1 MPLQW
6 GRDELGS
13 CLTMTGDALEVTGPS
28 DDGFD
33 LDLAVSALASNS
45 TDVRIMMKVLVNGLA
60 STLGGRLVVERRGG
74 LLRKSEEIRTVQV
87 TLGEDMLRAEIDGAS
102 VRCTIGHSSGGIR
115 IRSDQVD
122 MGTWLKR
129 LLGALQA
136 EAKQSESTRLA
147 LEKIMIGDAS

>member
-1 MPLQW
+1 M
-6 GRDELGS
+6 S
-13 CLTMTGDALEVTGPS
+13 GDALDVTGPS

-45 TDVRIMMKVLVNGLA
+45 TDVRIMMKLLVNGLA
-60 STLGGRLVVERRGG
+60 ATLGGRLTVERGG
-74 LLRKSEEIRTVQV
+74 SRLRKSEEIKTVQV
-87 TLGEDMLRAEIDGAS
+87 NLGNDVLRAEIDGAS

-136 EAKQSESTRLA
+136 EAAQSETTRLA
-147 LEKIMIGDAS
+147 LENIMIGDTS

>member
-1 MPLQW
+1 
-6 GRDELGS
+6 
-13 CLTMTGDALEVTGPS
+13 MTGDALEVTGPS

-45 TDVRIMMKVLVNGLA
+45 TDVRIMMKLLVNGLA
-60 STLGGRLVVERRGG
+60 ETLGGRLIVERQGSR
-74 LLRKSEEIRTVQV
+74 LRKSEEIRSVQV
-87 TLGEDMLRAEIDGAS
+87 TLGDDVLRADIDGAS
-102 VRCTIGHSSGGIR
+102 VRCTVGHSSGGIR

-136 EAKQSESTRLA
+136 EAAQSETTRLA
-147 LEKIMIGDAS
+147 LENIMIGETS

>member
-1 MPLQW
+1 
-6 GRDELGS
+6 
-13 CLTMTGDALEVTGPS
+13 MTGDALEVTGPS
-28 DDGFD
+28 DDGFN

-74 LLRKSEEIRTVQV
+74 LLRKSEEMRSVQV
-87 TLGEDMLRAEIDGAS
+87 TLGEDVLRAEIDGAS
-102 VRCTIGHSSGGIR
+102 VRCTVGHSSGGIR

>member
-1 MPLQW
+1 M
-6 GRDELGS
+6 S
-13 CLTMTGDALEVTGPS
+13 GDALDVTEPS

-45 TDVRIMMKVLVNGLA
+45 TDVRIMMKLLVNGLA
-60 STLGGRLVVERRGG
+60 ATLGGRLTVERGG
-74 LLRKSEEIRTVQV
+74 SRLRKSEEIKTVQV
-87 TLGEDMLRAEIDGAS
+87 NLGNDVLRAEVDGAS

-136 EAKQSESTRLA
+136 EAAQSETTRLA
-147 LEKIMIGDAS
+147 LENIMIGDTS

>member
-1 MPLQW
+1 
-6 GRDELGS
+6 
-13 CLTMTGDALEVTGPS
+13 MTGDALEESGSS

-45 TDVRIMMKVLVNGLA
+45 TDVRIMMRVLVNNLA

-87 TLGEDMLRAEIDGAS
+87 ALGNDVLRAEIDGAS

-122 MGTWLKR
+122 MATWLKH

-147 LEKIMIGDAS
+147 LEQIMIGDAS

>member
-1 MPLQW
+1 
-6 GRDELGS
+6 
-13 CLTMTGDALEVTGPS
+13 MTGDALEEIGAS
-28 DDGFD
+28 DDGFN

-45 TDVRIMMKVLVNGLA
+45 TDVRIMMRVLVNNLA

-87 TLGEDMLRAEIDGAS
+87 ALGDDVLRAEIDGAS

-122 MGTWLKR
+122 MATWLKR

-147 LEKIMIGDAS
+147 LEQIMIGDAS

>member
-1 MPLQW
+1 
-6 GRDELGS
+6 
-13 CLTMTGDALEVTGPS
+13 MTGDALEVTGPS
-28 DDGFD
+28 DDGFN

-45 TDVRIMMKVLVNGLA
+45 TDVRIMLKLLVNGLA

-74 LLRKSEEIRTVQV
+74 LLRKSEEIRSVQV
-87 TLGEDMLRAEIDGAS
+87 TLGDDVLRAEIDGAS
-102 VRCTIGHSSGGIR
+102 VRCTVGHSSGGIR

>member
-1 MPLQW
+1 
-6 GRDELGS
+6 
-13 CLTMTGDALEVTGPS
+13 MTGDALEVTGPS
-28 DDGFD
+28 DDGFN

-87 TLGEDMLRAEIDGAS
+87 TLGEDVLRAEIDGAS
-102 VRCTIGHSSGGIR
+102 VRCTVGHSSGGIR